1 MAIDSNV
8 KLVYNYT
15 RTNLPHTVL
24 CVLLLLPNGVCVPK
38 ISVYSFYCPQAN
50 KWSIV
55 RQMRCKNTACTVF
68 NHFIELQSVCMY
80 T

>member
-8 KLVYNYT
+8 KLGYNYT
-15 RTNLPHTVL
+15 QTHLPHTVL
-24 CVLLLLPNGVCVPK
+24 CVSSLSNGICVPK

-68 NHFIELQSVCMY
+68 NHFNELQSVCMY